1 MLISTPRVR
10 RPRSRAAIMSALGL
24 TLTATAVSVLA
35 GDSSANPVGG
45 GGATRTWVSGVGDDA
60 NPCSRTAPCKTFAGA
75 ISKTAAGGEINVLDP
90 GGFGALTITKAIT
103 ISAEGV
109 EGGVLAGGGSGA
121 IIINAG
127 VNDDVVLRGL
137 DIDGLGSTVS
147 GIRFL
152 QGASL
157 HVEDTSIN
165 NVTGAGI
172 DFNATGQTSHLVVDG
187 VRITE
192 AFGAGAIGI
201 WVRPNGGNSSAVITD
216 SSVATTAIGVQV
228 NAGGRARVIGSTI
241 SKCVTGLLASTAV
254 VKAATLDVS
263 DTSVSACTNGVVSD
277 GANAIVT
284 LDSSSIAGNTE
295 GITVAGGAAV
305 RSYGN
310 NIIRD
315 GGAPTVTLTL
325 K

>member
-1 MLISTPRVR
+1 MSVIS
-10 RPRSRAAIMSALGL
+10 
-24 TLTATAVSVLA
+24 

-90 GGFGALTITKAIT
+90 GGYGGVTITKAIT
-103 ISAEGV
+103 ISAVGV
-109 EGGVLAGGGSGA
+109 EGGVLAGGGSAA
-121 IIINAG
+121 IIVNAG

-137 DIDGLGSTVS
+137 DIDGLGSTTS
-147 GIRFL
+147 GIRFI

-157 HVEDTSIN
+157 HVEDTTIN

-172 DFNATGQTSHLVVDG
+172 DFNPTGFTSHLVVDR

-192 AFGAGAIGI
+192 AYGAGAIGI

-228 NAGGRARVIGSTI
+228 NAGGKVAVVGSTI
-241 SKCVTGLLASTAV
+241 SKCVTGLQATTAV
-254 VKAATLDVS
+254 VKAATLSAS
-263 DTSVSACTNGVVSD
+263 DTSVFSCTTGVVSD

-284 LDSSSIAGNTE
+284 LDSSSLSGNTE
-295 GITVAGGAAV
+295 AITVAGGAAV

-310 NIIRD
+310 NVIRD
-315 GGAPTVTLTL
+315 GGEPTVTLAL

>member
-1 MLISTPRVR
+1 MLIATSWVR
-10 RPRSRAAIMSALGL
+10 RPRMRAAITSAIGL
-24 TLTATAVSVLA
+24 TFAASAMTVLS

-45 GGATRTWVSGVGDDA
+45 GGASRTWVSGVGDDA

-90 GGFGALTITKAIT
+90 GGFGCVTITNAIS

-109 EGGVLAGGGSGA
+109 EGGVLTGGVSA
-121 IIINAG
+121 SIIVNAG

-137 DIDGLGSTVS
+137 DIDGLGTTTS

-157 HVEDTSIN
+157 HVEDTTIN

-172 DFNATGQTSHLVVDG
+172 DFNATGNTSHLVVDG

-192 AFGAGAIGI
+192 AYGAGAIGI
-201 WVRPNGGNSSAVITD
+201 WVRPNGGNSSAIITD
-216 SSVATTAIGVQV
+216 SSVTTSAIGVQA
-228 NAGGRARVIGSTI
+228 NAGGKVRVVGSTI
-241 SKCVTGLLASTAV
+241 SKCVTGLQASTAV
-254 VKAATLDVS
+254 VKAATLDVT
-263 DTSVSACTNGVVSD
+263 DTSVFGCTTGVVSD
-277 GANAIVT
+277 GANAFVT
-284 LDSSSIAGNTE
+284 LDGSSIAGNNE
-295 GITVAGGAAV
+295 GITVAGGGSV
-305 RSYGN
+305 RFYAN

-315 GGAPTVTLTL
+315 GGLPTVTLAL